1 MAFCTSY
8 KDILNRNIR
17 HIYSG
22 LPTEIRFRQLGF
34 NQTIDA
40 AKRIHEQQ
48 LRSPERFDI
57 KFLHYIPE
65 EGVFLPK
72 APAFRSFSARDVD
85 KIVSRL
91 SKGTS
96 SRPGTAESVAS
107 ACPRE
112 ENRSLKETC
121 AHCQLAAM
129 PDVVSRKRLDDIT
142 NRLLKPTVS
151 SAVKTKMRVRHVW
164 ELPEVVDPCGKLTR
178 PISQKSV
185 LARRKYCIHR
195 KQYCE

>member
-34 NQTIDA
+34 NQAIDA
-40 AKRIHEQQ
+40 PKRIHEQQ
-48 LRSPERFDI
+48 LRPPERFDI
-57 KFLHYIPE
+57 KFLHYHPD
-65 EGVFLPK
+65 EGVYLPK
-72 APAFRSFSARDVD
+72 APAFRSFSARYVD
-85 KIVSRL
+85 RVVTRL
-91 SKGTS
+91 SRGTS

-129 PDVVSRKRLDDIT
+129 PDTVSRKRLNDIT

-151 SAVKTKMRVRHVW
+151 SAVKTKMRIRQEW

-178 PISQKSV
+178 PVSQGSV
-185 LARRKYCIHR
+185 LVRRKYCFHR
-195 KQYCE
+195 KQCCE